1 MQTSFAYFLRALQS
15 VLLITL
21 LAACATLPPPTGEL
35 AAARE
40 AIARAESADAD
51 HHAGPVLEQAR
62 GELGLAQSALDAS
75 RMDDARHM
83 ALAAAA
89 SADLAHARSREKV
102 VNQQLLQR
110 RNEIRELQQRLQ
122 PEGQP

>member
-1 MQTSFAYFLRALQS
+1 MQTSFAHFLRALQS
-15 VLLITL
+15 VLLVTV

-40 AIARAESADAD
+40 AVARAEAADAD
-51 HHAGPVLEQAR
+51 HHAGPVLDQAR
-62 GELGLAQSALDAS
+62 GELALAQSALDAN
-75 RMDDARHM
+75 RMQDARHL

-89 SADLAHARSREKV
+89 SADLAHARSRETV

-110 RNEIRELQQRLQ
+110 RNEIRTLQHRLQ